1 MEKTNRYN
9 MEGIVLEIPLRWDE
23 YSQKLV
29 EDYSDFIKHPV
40 RTPAG
45 HPIFLTIEDACPYA
59 EMADDDPASI
69 DCGSCIHFHRP
80 HGSLLGVCHNE
91 KMRFK
96 TQKPTKLGTYK
107 EETT

>member
-23 YSQKLV
+23 YSRKFV

-40 RTPAG
+40 HTPAG

-69 DCGSCIHFHRP
+69 DCGSCIHFHQP

>member
-80 HGSLLGVCHNE
+80 HSSLLGVCHNE

>member
-1 MEKTNRYN
+1 

-23 YSQKLV
+23 YSRKFV

-96 TQKPTKLGTYK
+96 TQKPMKLGAYE

>member
-23 YSQKLV
+23 YSRKFV

-96 TQKPTKLGTYK
+96 TQKPTKSGTYK

>member
-23 YSQKLV
+23 YSRKFV

-69 DCGSCIHFHRP
+69 DCGSCIHFHQP

-96 TQKPTKLGTYK
+96 TQKPMKLGAYE

>member
-1 MEKTNRYN
+1 MKKVNRYEF
-9 MEGIVLEIPLRWDE
+9 EGEVIEVPVYWDDHLQRE
-23 YSQKLV
+23 AESY
-29 EDYSDFIKHPV
+29 EGYYDGPV
-40 RTPAG
+40 YTPAG
-45 HPIFLTIEDACPYA
+45 RPILLTIEDACPYA

-69 DCGSCIHFHRP
+69 DCGSCIHFHQP

>member
-9 MEGIVLEIPLRWDE
+9 MGGIVLEIPLRWDE
-23 YSQKLV
+23 YSRKFV

-45 HPIFLTIEDACPYA
+45 HPIFLTI
-59 EMADDDPASI
+59 
-69 DCGSCIHFHRP
+69 HFHQP

>member
-23 YSQKLV
+23 YSRKFV

-45 HPIFLTIEDACPYA
+45 HPIFLTIEDACP
-59 EMADDDPASI
+59 
-69 DCGSCIHFHRP
+69 
-80 HGSLLGVCHNE
+80 
-91 KMRFK
+91 
-96 TQKPTKLGTYK
+96 
-107 EETT
+107 